1 MKLFL
6 LIILKPVKWKH
17 SEDMFL
23 QFERLK
29 SLYINGKV
37 LRMLRYYKWEQ
48 TAVDKKWTTKSW
60 V

>member
-1 MKLFL
+1 M
-6 LIILKPVKWKH
+6 KH
-17 SEDMFL
+17 SEDILL